1 MLRRS
6 QRKADAKNSC
16 RTDAFEKF
24 SAQDSNDEK
33 NYLTFII
40 YNEIFDCI
48 FKFTIFCI
56 KFSL

>member
-40 YNEIFDCI
+40 YNEII
-48 FKFTIFCI
+48 R
-56 KFSL
+56 

>member
-6 QRKADAKNSC
+6 QRKADVKNSC

-33 NYLTFII
+33 QII
-40 YNEIFDCI
+40 
-48 FKFTIFCI
+48 
-56 KFSL
+56 